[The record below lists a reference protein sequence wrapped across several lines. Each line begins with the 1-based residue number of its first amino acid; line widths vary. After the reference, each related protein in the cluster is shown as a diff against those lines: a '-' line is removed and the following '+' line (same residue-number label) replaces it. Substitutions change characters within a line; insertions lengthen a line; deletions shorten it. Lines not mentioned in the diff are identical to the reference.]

1 MLHEFLSAH
10 RSELIAHCRD
20 KVARRYGAAKV
31 PQVVDH
37 GVPLFLAQLVE
48 TLKAEQATTVR
59 AESQPGP
66 SPVPTEIGRAATIH
80 GTELLRLGYTV
91 DQVVHHYGDVCQAV
105 TELAV
110 KKTAPVSADEFRT
123 LNRCLDEAIADA
135 VTAFIDE
142 RESGIL
148 QDSTNLHLRLGA
160 LSEDHKKLV
169 DIALQTL
176 AGIQS
181 GSVGPSGATGMA
193 LASTL
198 GQLRDLIEAA
208 LPEIRLLSGMTTVH
222 PAPPDD
228 ES

>member
-66 SPVPTEIGRAATIH
+66 SPVPTDIGRAATIH

-160 LSEDHKKLV
+160 LADDHKKLV

-176 AGIQS
+176 VGIQT
-181 GSVGPSGATGMA
+181 GSVGPAGATGMA
-193 LASTL
+193 LTSTL

-208 LPEIRLLSGMTTVH
+208 LPEIRLLSGMTTVP